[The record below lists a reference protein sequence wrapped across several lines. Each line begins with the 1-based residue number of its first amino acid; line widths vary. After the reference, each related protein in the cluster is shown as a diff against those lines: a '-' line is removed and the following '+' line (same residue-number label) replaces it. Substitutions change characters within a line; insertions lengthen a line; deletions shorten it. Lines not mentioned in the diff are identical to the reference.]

1 MTAGSQVAGAAVA
14 KVQNGTPGGL
24 LVYVEELIPVSG
36 LVGVVDVL
44 FVWFVV
50 GIVGAVLML
59 PW

>member
-14 KVQNGTPGGL
+14 KVQNGTPL
-24 LVYVEELIPVSG
+24 LECEVEELILVSG
-36 LVGVVDVL
+36 LMGVVDVL

-50 GIVGAVLML
+50 GVVVGALML

>member
-1 MTAGSQVAGAAVA
+1 M
-14 KVQNGTPGGL
+14 
-24 LVYVEELIPVSG
+24 YVEELILVSG

-50 GIVGAVLML
+50 GVVGVVLML

>member
-1 MTAGSQVAGAAVA
+1 M
-14 KVQNGTPGGL
+14 
-24 LVYVEELIPVSG
+24 YVEELIPVSG

>member
-1 MTAGSQVAGAAVA
+1 M
-14 KVQNGTPGGL
+14 
-24 LVYVEELIPVSG
+24 YVEELILVSG

-50 GIVGAVLML
+50 GVVLML